1 MRQAQTLRLGLNS
14 GKIVQKRPLRLF
26 EYKDFPVA
34 LRRLNSQGG
43 RPFKIAQRVYAIY
56 GRDKA
61 GEDPLYGLKPTNHG
75 ESRIAHCVKYDL
87 GDGFRLVTIHHEGWC
102 ILCFIRDHDD
112 EERWLDRNKGLRIA
126 IDRDR
131 RPVVINVSVNT
142 NEEYQRISAPADMEA
157 GNLVDRLGEPW
168 HTEAFGRIPF
178 GIGRLVER
186 LTTASTEDE
195 MVGAVAGIGDDAYRI
210 LVYDLLSHLRSGD
223 VKGAQNRLALAR
235 GDLAPAETID
245 PMDVL
250 AIVDGEA
257 IRQVR
262 IGSEDYVA

>member
-1 MRQAQTLRLGLNS
+1 MRQAQTLHLGLNS
-14 GKIVQKRPLRLF
+14 AKVLHKRSLRLF

-43 RPFKIAQRVYAIY
+43 RPFKIAQRVYAMC

-87 GDGFRLVTIHHEGWC
+87 GDGFRLVTIQHQGWC
-102 ILCFIRDHDD
+102 ILCFIGDHED
-112 EERWLDRNKGLRIA
+112 EERWLDRNKGLMVA

-131 RPVVINVSVNT
+131 RPVVVNVSANT
-142 NEEYQRISAPADMEA
+142 NEEHQRISAPADMEA
-157 GNLVDRLGEPW
+157 GQLVDRLEEPW

-178 GIGRLVER
+178 GIGRLVGR
-186 LTTASTEDE
+186 LTTGSAEDE
-195 MVGAVAGIGDDAYRI
+195 IVRAVSGIGDDTYRL
-210 LVYDLLSHLRSGD
+210 LVYDVLSLLRSGD

-235 GDLAPAETID
+235 GDLEPAETID
-245 PMDVL
+245 PMDVMEIL
-250 AIVDGEA
+250 DGEA

-262 IGSEDYVA
+262 IGSED